1 MTMILFGNC
10 VWRSMFFSLLL
21 QSNRREVPVVS
32 GIYPLQYVPA
42 GCRIQDTQ
50 RVFIYSIYLFYP
62 LACRNYT
69 RYECTACHNSII
81 LSREVGS
88 VPTHVSFRVTLRAL
102 LLNTY
107 KHITHKKM
115 PARIV
120 PGYRTTA
127 VLPDYSF
134 KKARMCQAYL
144 CTFKSGVLRINSNSR
159 YRNTH
164 ARTPPMSSGDF
175 RG

>member
-1 MTMILFGNC
+1 MFGDRCFSPCCCRVTEGKYRWSVASTLYNMYPQDAGYKIHSVYLFT
-10 VWRSMFFSLLL
+10 L
-21 QSNRREVPVVS
+21 
-32 GIYPLQYVPA
+32 
-42 GCRIQDTQ
+42 
-50 RVFIYSIYLFYP
+50 FIYFILWRVGIIPDTS
-62 LACRNYT
+62 
-69 RYECTACHNSII
+69 TACHNSII